1 MSEAFVE
8 LLSHNLILQEPYTI
22 EVQLICVQPSRG
34 SEVIKYLCEKYPL
47 SKYNLSHLKRA
58 QKPACKTHIDIIIAP
73 KDQSRRT
80 CGSGDFL
87 IQL

>member
-34 SEVIKYLCEKYPL
+34 S
-47 SKYNLSHLKRA
+47 R
-58 QKPACKTHIDIIIAP
+58 
-73 KDQSRRT
+73 
-80 CGSGDFL
+80 
-87 IQL
+87 